1 VQKSVV
7 EVPIQVPEIGILD
20 ADGEPTRKAD
30 EEAAVVPAG
39 ALPAGRKK
47 SVAMPRAYHA
57 AMMGMMSRLAA
68 LFRRRLI
75 LL

>member
-1 VQKSVV
+1 MKNLLLCQL
-7 EVPIQVPEIGILD
+7 EHYQL
-20 ADGEPTRKAD
+20 GERNPS
-30 EEAAVVPAG
+30 P
-39 ALPAGRKK
+39 
-47 SVAMPRAYHA
+47 PRAYHA